1 MVYASPLTLLGKTG
15 CKNYFVI
22 CNYTPIFR
30 FTVSV
35 ASSKA
40 FPSYSC
46 IASAP
51 QSLCV
56 IYWVSR
62 QVGKV
67 PISSVLDGGVIT
79 YSTVQYTQGHRHHT
93 GHRSHSGGMSQYSA
107 TPSSCY
113 PKLCPITEQC
123 ENGLQV
129 RHNTGGIRSL
139 ARENLTK

>member
-35 ASSKA
+35 ASSKV
-40 FPSYSC
+40 FPSYSW
-46 IASAP
+46 IASAL

-56 IYWVSR
+56 DYWVSR

-79 YSTVQYTQGHRHHT
+79 YCTYGSVNPRSQAPHRPSKPQWWDESVFCDTFKLLPKVVPNNETVRKWPAGET
-93 GHRSHSGGMSQYSA
+93 
-107 TPSSCY
+107 
-113 PKLCPITEQC
+113 
-123 ENGLQV
+123 
-129 RHNTGGIRSL
+129 
-139 ARENLTK
+139 